1 MRRCGA
7 LRGTIGKLCLSNSI
21 VSLMPALAFIHSYW
35 FGKLLLISHSL
46 NKAAFMIFIC
56 LFLPGVMVKGINDG
70 VWGWEGEVILKKGW
84 WGIALVA
91 FSCPSSSLDM
101 KVSGHR

>member
-21 VSLMPALAFIHSYW
+21 VSLMPALAFIRSYW

-46 NKAAFMIFIC
+46 NKAAFMIFVH

-70 VWGWEGEVILKKGW
+70 VWGWEGEVTLKKGW

-91 FSCPSSSLDM
+91 FLCPSP
-101 KVSGHR
+101 V